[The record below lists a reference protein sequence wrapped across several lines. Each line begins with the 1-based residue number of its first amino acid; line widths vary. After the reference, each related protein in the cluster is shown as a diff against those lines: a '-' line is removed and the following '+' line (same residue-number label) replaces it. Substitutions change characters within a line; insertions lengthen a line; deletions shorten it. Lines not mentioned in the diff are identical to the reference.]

1 MENSKAKAPVK
12 NSFLMSTEDIK
23 KVLPH
28 RYPFLLV
35 DRVTSMTDTSITAIK
50 NVSNSEPYFQGHF
63 PTRPVMPGVLMVE
76 SLAQT
81 GGILM
86 LSKLENHGK
95 MAYLASIE
103 NARFRKLVTPGD
115 QLILHVELVKLKSRI
130 GLVKGSATVDGE
142 EVCSADIMFS
152 LAD

>member
-1 MENSKAKAPVK
+1 MENSKPKAPVQK
-12 NSFLMSTEDIK
+12 QFAMSIEDIK

-35 DRVTSMTDTSITAIK
+35 DRVLEITDMSITAVK
-50 NVSNSEPYFQGHF
+50 NVSSSEPYFQGHF
-63 PTRPVMPGVLMVE
+63 PTRPVMPGVLMIE

-86 LSKLENHGK
+86 LSKTENKGK
-95 MAYLASIE
+95 MAYLVSVE

-115 QLILHVELVKLKSRI
+115 QLILRVDLLKMKSRV
-130 GLVKGSATVDGE
+130 GLIKGVATVDGE
-142 EVCSADIMFS
+142 EVCSAEIMFT